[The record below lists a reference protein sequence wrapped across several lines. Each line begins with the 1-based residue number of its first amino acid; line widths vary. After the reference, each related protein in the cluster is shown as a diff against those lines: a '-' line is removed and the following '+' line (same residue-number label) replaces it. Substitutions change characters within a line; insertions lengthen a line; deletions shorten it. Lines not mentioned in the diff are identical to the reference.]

1 MFITEYKN
9 VFLTLGAVVM
19 AVACGIIIAFP
30 PSLGID
36 FTGGSI
42 LEVQFDKRPAIEQVE
57 KSVVDAG
64 IENPSVRPAG
74 ENQYVIRTPFLEET
88 DRQAILRNLREEVGN
103 PQATTT
109 DATSTATDSSEP
121 VSTTTSQLNAT
132 NTNPAATTTS
142 DPATTSAGSGG
153 VVQKRFSSIGPTV
166 GSNLAT
172 NAVYG
177 IIGVVLAIILFV
189 TFAFRKVS
197 DAVSSW
203 AYGSVAII
211 ALLHDILVPSALF
224 AVLGVTAGAQIDLLF
239 VMALLAILGFS
250 VNDTIV
256 VFDRIRENLREHH
269 DQGQES
275 FADIVGTSLQQ
286 TFARSVNTSLTTL
299 IVLAAL
305 YLLGG
310 ESTELFSLTL
320 LVGVIAGTYSS
331 LFFASPLLVK
341 VYEWRRS

>member
-1 MFITEYKN
+1 
-9 VFLTLGAVVM
+9 
-19 AVACGIIIAFP
+19 
-30 PSLGID
+30 
-36 FTGGSI
+36 
-42 LEVQFDKRPAIEQVE
+42 
-57 KSVVDAG
+57 
-64 IENPSVRPAG
+64 
-74 ENQYVIRTPFLEET
+74 
-88 DRQAILRNLREEVGN
+88 
-103 PQATTT
+103 
-109 DATSTATDSSEP
+109 
-121 VSTTTSQLNAT
+121 
-132 NTNPAATTTS
+132 
-142 DPATTSAGSGG
+142 
-153 VVQKRFSSIGPTV
+153 
-166 GSNLAT
+166 
-172 NAVYG
+172 
-177 IIGVVLAIILFV
+177 VVLAIILFV

-256 VFDRIRENLREHH
+256 VFDRIRENLREHQ

-275 FADIVGTSLQQ
+275 FSDIVGTSLQQ